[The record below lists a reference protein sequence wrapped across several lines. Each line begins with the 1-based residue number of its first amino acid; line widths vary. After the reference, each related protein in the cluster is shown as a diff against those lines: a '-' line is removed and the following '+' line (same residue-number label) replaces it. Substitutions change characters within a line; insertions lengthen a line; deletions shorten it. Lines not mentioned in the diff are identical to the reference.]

1 METKDLNDDL
11 RPEYDLT
18 KLEVR
23 RVGKGRRLMNEIK
36 LDLDVARVF
45 PDSESVNAALRT
57 LIRITEQHKSEL
69 ASK

>member
-18 KLEVR
+18 KLKVR